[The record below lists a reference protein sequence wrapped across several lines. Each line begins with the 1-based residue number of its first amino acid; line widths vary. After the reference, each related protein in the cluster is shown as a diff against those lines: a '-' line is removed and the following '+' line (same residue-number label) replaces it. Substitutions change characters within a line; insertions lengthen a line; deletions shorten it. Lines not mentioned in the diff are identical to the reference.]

1 MGQYKDITV
10 TFTLDEYQQQQLNNI
25 YLAFK
30 NKGFEFDSA
39 ESLFRSIMT
48 IGSTYDVAKK
58 LAYNEWQAGISEYKS
73 SDEIYQETKE
83 RIEKR
88 NQAKEHP
95 IDTATEERIDAAID
109 EVMEQEQLQTL
120 NQDMEPEL

>member
-1 MGQYKDITV
+1 MEQYKDITV
-10 TFTLDEYQQQQLNNI
+10 TFTLDEYQQQQLENI

-30 NKGFEFDSA
+30 NKGFDFDSV

-48 IGSTYDVAKK
+48 VGSTYDVAKK
-58 LAYNEWQAGISEYKS
+58 LAFSEWQAGISEYKS
-73 SDEIYQETKE
+73 SDEIYHETKE

-109 EVMEQEQLQTL
+109 EVMEQEQLQAM

>member
-1 MGQYKDITV
+1 MEQYKDITV
-10 TFTLDEYQQQQLNNI
+10 TFTLDEYQQRKLDNI
-25 YLAFK
+25 YLAYK
-30 NKGFEFDSA
+30 NQGFDFYTR
-39 ESLFRSIMT
+39 ESLFQSIMT
-48 IGSTYDVAKK
+48 VGSTYDVDKK
-58 LAYNEWQAGISEYKS
+58 LAYSEWQAGISEHKS
-73 SDEIYQETKE
+73 SDEIYHETKE

-95 IDTATEERIDAAID
+95 IDTVKEERIDAAID

>member
-1 MGQYKDITV
+1 MEQYKDITV
-10 TFTLDEYQQQQLNNI
+10 TFTLDEYQQQQLENI

-30 NKGFEFDSA
+30 NKGFDFDSV

-48 IGSTYDVAKK
+48 VGSTYDVAKK
-58 LAYNEWQAGISEYKS
+58 LAFSEWQAGISEHKS
-73 SDEIYQETKE
+73 SDEIYHETKE
-83 RIEKR
+83 RIEKC

-109 EVMEQEQLQTL
+109 EVMEQEQLQAM